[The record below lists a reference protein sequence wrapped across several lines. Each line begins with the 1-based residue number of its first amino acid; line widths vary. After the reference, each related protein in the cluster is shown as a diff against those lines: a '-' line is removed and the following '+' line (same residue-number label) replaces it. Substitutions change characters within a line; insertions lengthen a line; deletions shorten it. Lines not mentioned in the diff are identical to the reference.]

1 MNKKILAVIFIIP
14 FISLIFWTMW
24 LYSQQVTGT
33 EIKVAVM
40 GYDPRDLL
48 SGHYI
53 RYSIDW
59 NRTDCTQFPN
69 GVCPED
75 EFCKDAR
82 WGRECRFYIPEK
94 NARELDRLFLK
105 RNTTD
110 MVFEVVYSYHK
121 GQEPLAKQLL
131 INGKDWRE
139 SLEKNKK

>member
-24 LYSQQVTGT
+24 LYTQQVTGT

-94 NARELDRLFLK
+94 NARELESPACHNQFF
-105 RNTTD
+105 
-110 MVFEVVYSYHK
+110 VHQSIS
-121 GQEPLAKQLL
+121 LACCFSAGIHRRIKSHMLGS
-131 INGKDWRE
+131 I
-139 SLEKNKK
+139 

>member
-24 LYSQQVTGT
+24 LYTQQVTGT
-33 EIKVAVM
+33 EIKVSVM

-59 NRTDCTQFPN
+59 NRTDCTQFSN

-75 EFCKDAR
+75 EFCKQAR

-94 NARELDRLFLK
+94 DAKELDRLFFN

-110 MVFEVVYSYHK
+110 MVFEIVYSYHTR
-121 GQEPLAKQLL
+121 QEPLAKQLL

-139 SLEKNKK
+139 MLNKK

>member
-24 LYSQQVTGT
+24 LYTQQVTGT

-75 EFCKDAR
+75 EFCKQAR

-121 GQEPLAKQLL
+121 GRAALAKQLL

-139 SLEKNKK
+139 MLNKK